1 MKFFIPEAEDDK
13 QAEDVYKGIIKFAQE
28 NLGWGIGLDRIYSIR
43 YSHEGK
49 EYFAKVGEVENRTRD
64 LVLAILKST
73 TYLICTTNRGGLRGT
88 PILVGSNEINK
99 IEYFE
104 D

>member
-1 MKFFIPEAEDDK
+1 MKFFIPNAKDDK
-13 QAEDVYKGIIKFAQE
+13 QAEEVYNGIIKFAEE
-28 NLGWGIGLDRIYSIR
+28 NLKWGVNTDRIYSIR

-49 EYFAKVGEVENRTRD
+49 DFLAKVGEVENRTKD

-73 TYLICTTNRGGLRGT
+73 TYLICTINRGGLRGM
-88 PILVGSNEINK
+88 PILVGENEIER
-99 IEYFE
+99 IEYF